1 MVVKDRNG
9 RRICQRIL
17 HNPDGS
23 WDVTVWLGGANG
35 FASEVRRYTYK
46 TREQARRS
54 DITHQLGQHGR
65 ID

>member
-1 MVVKDRNG
+1 MIVKDRNG
-9 RRICQRIL
+9 EVVRPRVEK
-17 HNPDGS
+17 NPDGG

-54 DITHQLGQHGR
+54 DITHKLGQHGR